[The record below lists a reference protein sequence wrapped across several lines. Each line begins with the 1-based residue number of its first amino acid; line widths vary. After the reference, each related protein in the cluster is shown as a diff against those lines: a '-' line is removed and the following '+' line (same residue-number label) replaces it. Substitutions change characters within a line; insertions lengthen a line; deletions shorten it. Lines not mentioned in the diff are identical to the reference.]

1 MLQRRHMTA
10 VHYNRPN
17 TKAQKGDINN
27 EGFIIIPA
35 EPRIRTT
42 NGPTS
47 RDPPA
52 KAAAKGPKGEIK
64 SSLATPSVN
73 FALGTWGLSPPLARR
88 TTSHPQNHTELRD
101 KASES
106 EERAPQKNPKH
117 GIRDRRIR
125 GRGRSRRAHLGGG
138 STGAAEAEAEAE
150 TRRQHPARWRAPLA
164 FVGRRGGGGDTE
176 TE

>member
-27 EGFIIIPA
+27 EGLSSSRQNRESA
-35 EPRIRTT
+35 PRMAQPRGILPRKL
-42 NGPTS
+42 P
-47 RDPPA
+47 R
-52 KAAAKGPKGEIK
+52 KVRKGEIK
-64 SSLATPSVN
+64 SSLATLSVN

-138 STGAAEAEAEAE
+138 STGAAEAEAE
-150 TRRQHPARWRAPLA
+150 TRCQHPSRSRAPLA